1 MANTATEWVFETIK
15 VDPARRRP
23 EFMRPFLEERIRLKK
38 LDPARDFRDLR
49 TLAAEACGPAW
60 ADQLAAY
67 AGRRQW
73 VAEAA
78 ADAIGPDSFAAL
90 VGTEGVRRMET
101 NYNLVVSSVDQMFSP
116 YPTPD
121 NLEEIT
127 HIYPAQIT
135 GGIINIAPVMPYPN
149 LFNPTGW
156 SITIPKPEKRGG
168 IVQVALEQVVNG
180 KTAEVFDAFD
190 AAGKVQGHDQVERKL
205 KVVLGIV
212 NNYTRNGTTYGTFQT
227 ATPWINRLDDFDITN
242 GPAELDR
249 LEQLFNNMVDPI
261 TGKEVVVN
269 PTGIFIPAAGK
280 FTARHVL
287 GATELRT
294 VDGSTTIISD
304 NPMGNLPAPMTDRKA
319 KRLLVANGLTADQAN
334 SYFLYGDF
342 RAAFANREVRPAEVL
357 ERNNEIA
364 DELNWRNDVVY
375 AAKLRTWDAPFVK
388 DPTQVTLGR
397 KM

>member
-1 MANTATEWVFETIK
+1 MANTATEWVFESLK
-15 VDPARRRP
+15 KDPGNRRP
-23 EFMRPFLEERIRLKK
+23 EFVRAFVDKAIELKK
-38 LDPARDFRDLR
+38 FDPARDIRDLR
-49 TLAAEACGPAW
+49 SMAAEACGPAW
-60 ADQLAAY
+60 HDQLQAY

-73 VAEAA
+73 AAEAA
-78 ADAIGPDSFAAL
+78 ADAVGPDTFAAL
-90 VGTEGVRRMET
+90 VGTTLARRIEA
-101 NYNLVVSSVDQMFSP
+101 NYNLVVSQVDQMFSA

-121 NLEEIT
+121 SLEEIT
-127 HIYPAQIT
+127 HVYPAQIT
-135 GGIINIAPVMPYPN
+135 GGIMNIAPVMPYPM
-149 LFNPTGW
+149 LFNPTGY

-180 KTAEVFDAFD
+180 KTAEVFDAAD

-205 KVVLGIV
+205 KVVLGIT
-212 NNYTRNGTTYGTFQT
+212 NNYTRNGTTYGTYQT

-249 LEQLFNNMVDPI
+249 LEQLFNNMVDPV

-269 PTGIFIPAAGK
+269 PTGIFIPSAGK
-280 FTARHVL
+280 FATKHVL

-294 VDGSTTIISD
+294 VDGTTTIISD
-304 NPMGNLPAPMTDRKA
+304 NPMGNLPVPITDRKA

-334 SYFLYGDF
+334 SYLLYGDF
-342 RAAFANREVRPAEVL
+342 RMAFANREVRPAEVL

-364 DELNWRNDVVY
+364 DDLNFRNDVVY
-375 AAKLRTWDAPFVK
+375 AVKLRTWDAPFVK